1 MKKILF
7 ITQKRDDAI
16 GTTSLAIVNELKNHK
31 HNFDF
36 LEIGEK
42 GNAKIFQLYNYVK
55 NTVIIL
61 IKSIGYSKV
70 YIAWENPYVVFLK
83 LFFPWKKIYMCVHHI
98 EVYWDKFFIPNII
111 LGSVFH
117 FIAISNF
124 TKQQLLDHGVKE
136 SNISIN
142 YNGINKL
149 FYPEKIENFTDY
161 TYILYVG
168 TEVSRKNTDTLLEV
182 FSLIHKKYPE
192 LKLVKIG
199 KSGDI
204 EAEKKFNKKVKEL
217 EIEKSV
223 IINRDFISP
232 NELRKWYSNALCYI
246 SLSTLEGFGLT
257 IPEAIACGCPII
269 ASNIKPFEEIC
280 QESEVLFDPYNKE
293 NIVKQIEKYIQ
304 NDEYRG
310 NIIKK
315 LQKNITIFTWKYHA
329 ENLIKIIK

>member
-16 GTTSLAIVNELKNHK
+16 WTTSLAIVNELKNHK

-36 LEIGEK
+36 LEIWEK

-124 TKQQLLDHGVKE
+124 TKQQLLDHWVKE

-161 TYILYVG
+161 TYILYVW

-192 LKLVKIG
+192 LKLVKIW